1 MIEETLVTFTEGT
14 NPSIQELTTSL
25 GEPIPTTLDLFR
37 RHQLARWVETEFG
50 VEPEA
55 DGRLR
60 RRVPRTLAMAAESL
74 AEATGRDPV
83 ACAAVREVLNQG
95 GELERDD
102 GGRAFAFKLHQFIG
116 QGRALFATL
125 EPSDRRE
132 HSLEGQIQAIGGRI
146 YAPVRFCVSAA
157 RTITTCSAPRLSS
170 CLTLWAWR
178 MIGISTRLAISCCPL
193 PKWLERRSHPA
204 GVARRRRRLSRTWRD
219 RVPQPVWVLPD
230 GHFWTQPHPGSIRM
244 WWQAR
249 AIFFA

>member
-1 MIEETLVTFTEGT
+1 M
-14 NPSIQELTTSL
+14 
-25 GEPIPTTLDLFR
+25 
-37 RHQLARWVETEFG
+37 ETEFG

-83 ACAAVREVLNQG
+83 ACAAQLREVLNQG

-132 HSLEGQIQAIGGRI
+132 HSLEGQIQAIGGRTLRPRPI
-146 YAPVRFCVSAA
+146 LPSVRPGLLP
-157 RTITTCSAPRLSS
+157 RAPR
-170 CLTLWAWR
+170 R
-178 MIGISTRLAISCCPL
+178 G
-193 PKWLERRSHPA
+193 
-204 GVARRRRRLSRTWRD
+204 
-219 RVPQPVWVLPD
+219 
-230 GHFWTQPHPGSIRM
+230 
-244 WWQAR
+244 
-249 AIFFA
+249 